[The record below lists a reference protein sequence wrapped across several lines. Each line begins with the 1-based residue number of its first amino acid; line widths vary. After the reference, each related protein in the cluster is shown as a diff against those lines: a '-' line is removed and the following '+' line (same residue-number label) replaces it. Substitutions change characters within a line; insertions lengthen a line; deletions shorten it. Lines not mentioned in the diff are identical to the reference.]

1 MAFFNITNHPSAKW
15 SADQLAAAC
24 ELGGEVIDLPFPNVP
39 PLATSQDVSATA
51 DVHASQ
57 VPDGA
62 VGMVSGE
69 WTLTYALAT
78 RLRRRGIALY
88 VACSDRRVV
97 EVVKDGKTEKT
108 AVFEFV
114 RFRAIE

>member
-1 MAFFNITNHPSAKW
+1 MAFYNITNHPSAKW
-15 SADQLAAAC
+15 SADQLAAAS

-51 DVHASQ
+51 DVLAAQ

-69 WTLTYALAT
+69 WTLTFALAT
-78 RLRRRGIALY
+78 RLGD
-88 VACSDRRVV
+88 VASRCSSRAP
-97 EVVKDGKTEKT
+97 T
-108 AVFEFV
+108 ARSSRPWRE
-114 RFRAIE
+114 A